1 MNKMTN
7 NKSFEELREMVLDLA
22 SNENLLSNKNTDTQ
36 FMKFIEEV
44 FDFKSNMDGY
54 NFNTNNSERF
64 FYWQMKRSM
73 GNVFAALIILCKQLD
88 IAPEECISRS
98 LQGRI

>member
-73 GNVFAALIILCKQLD
+73 GNVFTALIILCKQLD
-88 IAPEECISRS
+88 IELEECISRS
-98 LQGRI
+98 LQGHV